1 MNTFQN
7 GVESIDIAFEY
18 QAGSVKTIIP
28 WFQPTKHILN
38 KFIKTIPKIENY
50 GKYDLFLVGG
60 VVNGRIGKTW
70 DVDFIVC
77 GDIVPHEFEIFL
89 HEIYEIALN
98 KFNIL
103 VDVRWFN
110 VPIERHN
117 QLIEINEQEKVKTIR
132 FGLFKKKIGD
142 VCSEI
147 NLFEKGKKISKY
159 LVELEVII
167 PNKKTINTK
176 VTPKYVKI

>member
-7 GVESIDIAFEY
+7 GVESMDLDFQY
-18 QAGSVKTIIP
+18 QAGSVITTTP

-38 KFIKTIPKIENY
+38 KFIKTISKIENY
-50 GKYDLFLVGG
+50 EKFNLFLVGG

-70 DVDFIVC
+70 DVDIVVC
-77 GDIVPHEFEIFL
+77 GEIIPHEFEKFL

-103 VDVRWFN
+103 VDVRWFS

-132 FGLFKKKIGD
+132 FGRFSKKIGD

-147 NLFEKGKKISKY
+147 NLFEKGKKITEQ
-159 LVELEVII
+159 LVELDILI
-167 PNKKTINTK
+167 PTKKAIN
-176 VTPKYVKI
+176 PKWGNEYVKI